1 MSNTVEHLNKIL
13 GDLKG
18 NRSRLVEQIAATK
31 LQLEVNETQ
40 VTHFDSLIATAR
52 HVLSDPSAVAKIDE
66 LKNQPFDV
74 EENENSS
81 LDSAGAGVE
90 TAPAPATEDGNGRT
104 IV

>member
-18 NRSRLVEQIAATK
+18 NRARLAEQIAATK

-40 VTHFDSLIATAR
+40 ITHFDSIIAATR
-52 HVLSDPSAVAKIDE
+52 HALSDPSVVAKIDE

-74 EENENSS
+74 EEDENSS
-81 LDSAGAGVE
+81 LDSAGAGAE
-90 TAPAPATEDGNGRT
+90 AAPASATEDDCNEP
-104 IV
+104 I